1 VRSIVSLLV
10 LGLLALLPGCAVTT
24 LGLALAPI
32 ADQAAAKPIEPPRP
46 EELPKP
52 LAETPLLP
60 APVKSGEGQ
69 SLDTGPSAPK
79 PIDLP
84 TALQLADARN
94 PLVAFTRERIQ
105 QAYAQLQRADV
116 LWLPSVRAGVGYNHH
131 DGAIQTVEGD
141 QITTSRNGL
150 YSGLGA
156 SDFAGGAPIIPG
168 IWANFQLAD
177 AIFQPLAAQQAVG
190 ARRAAAGAT
199 LNDTL
204 LKVALAY
211 LELLRARQDLAIAD
225 ETRSHAQALADLTQ
239 SYAAVGEGLKSD
251 ADRAA
256 TELALR
262 ANNVVRAKETIAV
275 ASLRL
280 AELLHLPPT
289 VEFDPIEPAVVPLD
303 VSPDRDQTDC
313 LVAQA
318 LSARPELA
326 EARSLVGEAIARWKR
341 EVYAPLVPSVML
353 GVSDGGLTSGIG
365 TDYAPGHNRYD
376 MDAVAFWELRN
387 LGFGDQAA
395 RRGAKSEI
403 EQSRWRQAQR
413 MDQVAREV
421 AEAQVQVRARR
432 EQIKI
437 AEGGLKVA
445 QESYQLNVDRIRE
458 AKGLPIEDLQSLEA
472 LDQARREYLRAVI
485 DYNSA
490 EFTLLWALGWPD
502 YSSVETRCPDH

>member
-1 VRSIVSLLV
+1 VRSIVGLSFA
-10 LGLLALLPGCAVTT
+10 LGLLALLPGCAATT
-24 LGLALAPI
+24 LGLAVAPSI
-32 ADQAAAKPIEPPRP
+32 DQAAKPTEPPRP
-46 EELPKP
+46 EEIGNPP
-52 LAETPLLP
+52 GETLP
-60 APVKSGEGQ
+60 APFKPGDGQ
-69 SLDTGPSAPK
+69 PPDASAAVPK

-94 PLVAFTRERIQ
+94 PLVAFTRERVQ
-105 QAYAQLQRADV
+105 QAYAQLERADV
-116 LWLPSVRAGVGYNHH
+116 LWLPAVRAGAAFNHH
-131 DGAIQTVEGD
+131 DGSIQDIAGR
-141 QITTSRNGL
+141 QIEVTRNDF

-156 SDFAGGAPIIPG
+156 SPYGIGSPIVPG
-168 IWANFQLAD
+168 LWANFQLAD

-204 LKVALAY
+204 LKVALGY
-211 LELLRARQDLAIAD
+211 LELLRAKQDLAIAD
-225 ETRSHAQALADLTQ
+225 DTLSHAQALANLTQ
-239 SYAAVGEGLKSD
+239 NYASVGEGLKSD

-256 TELALR
+256 TELSLR
-262 ANNVVRAKETIAV
+262 ANGVVRAKEMIAV

-289 VEFDPIEPAVVPLD
+289 VEFDPIEPVVVPLD

-341 EVYAPLVPSVML
+341 EAYAPFVPSVML
-353 GVSDGGLTSGIG
+353 GISEGGMTGGTG
-365 TDYAPGHNRYD
+365 TDYAPGHSRYD
-376 MDAVAFWELRN
+376 MDAIAFWELRN

-395 RRGAKSEI
+395 RRGANSEI
-403 EQSRWRQAQR
+403 EQARWRQAQR

-437 AEGGLKVA
+437 AESGLKVA
-445 QESYQLNVDRIRE
+445 QESYKLNVDRIRE
-458 AKGLPIEDLQSLEA
+458 AKGLPIEDLQSLQA

-502 YSSVETRCPDH
+502 YVAH

>member
-1 VRSIVSLLV
+1 M
-10 LGLLALLPGCAVTT
+10 
-24 LGLALAPI
+24 
-32 ADQAAAKPIEPPRP
+32 EPPRP
-46 EELPKP
+46 EEVAKP
-52 LAETPLLP
+52 PAETPPLP
-60 APVKSGEGQ
+60 APVTSEGQ
-69 SLDTGPSAPK
+69 SADAGASAPK

-105 QAYAQLQRADV
+105 QAYAQLERADV
-116 LWLPSVRAGVGYNHH
+116 LWLPSVRTGVGYNHH

-141 QITTSRNGL
+141 QIITSRNGL

-156 SDFAGGAPIIPG
+156 STFAGGGPIVPG

-190 ARRAAAGAT
+190 ARRAAAGAA

-211 LELLRARQDLAIAD
+211 LDLLRAKQDLAIAD
-225 ETRSHAQALADLTQ
+225 QTRAHAQALADLTQ

-256 TELALR
+256 TELSLR
-262 ANNVVRAKETIAV
+262 TNNVVRAKETIAV

-289 VEFDPIEPAVVPLD
+289 VEFDPIEPVVAPLD

-341 EVYAPLVPSVML
+341 EAYAPFVPSVML
-353 GVSDGGLTSGIG
+353 GVSDGGMTSGIG

-376 MDAVAFWELRN
+376 MDAIAFWELRN
-387 LGFGDQAA
+387 FGLGDQAA
-395 RRGAKSEI
+395 RRGANSEV
-403 EQSRWRQAQR
+403 EQARWRQAQR

-437 AEGGLKVA
+437 AEDGVKVA
-445 QESYQLNVDRIRE
+445 QESYQLNADRIRE
-458 AKGLPIEDLQSLEA
+458 AKGLPIEDLQSLQA
-472 LDQARREYLRAVI
+472 LDQARREYVRAVI

-502 YSSVETRCPDH
+502 YAAH